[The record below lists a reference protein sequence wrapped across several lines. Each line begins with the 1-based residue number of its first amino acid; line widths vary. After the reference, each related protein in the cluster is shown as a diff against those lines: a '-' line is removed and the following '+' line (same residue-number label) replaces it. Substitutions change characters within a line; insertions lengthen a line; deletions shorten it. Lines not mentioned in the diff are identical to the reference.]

1 MYGTRNRSP
10 GDMEVIDVL
19 KEISRVSARLARNLT
34 ILAATQQQ
42 ERRENE
48 HEALRNQ
55 RRHPGP

>member
-10 GDMEVIDVL
+10 GDMEVIEVL

-34 ILAATQQQ
+34 ILATYREQ

-55 RRHPGP
+55 RRHTGP